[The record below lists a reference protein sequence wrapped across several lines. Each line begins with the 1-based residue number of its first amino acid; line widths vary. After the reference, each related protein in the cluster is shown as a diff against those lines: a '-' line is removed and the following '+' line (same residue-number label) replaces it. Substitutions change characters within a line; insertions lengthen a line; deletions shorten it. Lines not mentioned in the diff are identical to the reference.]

1 MAYNIKKDKNPTAI
15 NILKLQRYNFSFFK
29 LEEVIFFEYLIV
41 KGQAF
46 GFKQFYHSTET
57 IGKETGIKRSKL
69 KAIITKFTELG
80 IIDVEVLGFPKVKH
94 FTVNYLKI
102 YDYLPKIYKS
112 AENGKLSADM
122 NKLLTDF
129 YQPLVHKYLQ
139 KNINKNI
146 QEENKKEKKEIDFE
160 EKHLFSSFRS
170 FLLTLRL
177 EFDLSQAQIKYEPS
191 LVHHVL
197 SNYEENVVFDS
208 LHSYFSVSK
217 HSKSVNKFLTLD
229 ELVPE
234 KNFEIEYYISEQNK
248 YIDKITSD
256 LEETYNSRRRM
267 DKTKKYSETKLVINK
282 QIKEKLSA
290 ALKRKG
296 EQALKNSFIAY
307 ADAVIKEKISPDKL
321 LPYFLSQ
328 KNGEY
333 EVLDIYLD
341 YFNSNYSIS

>member
-1 MAYNIKKDKNPTAI
+1 MAYNIKKDKNPTAV
-15 NILKLQRYNFSFFK
+15 NILKLQRYNFDFFK
-29 LEEVIFFEYLIV
+29 LEEVIFFEYLVV

-69 KAIITKFTELG
+69 KAIITKFTDLG
-80 IIDVEVLGFPKVKH
+80 IIDVEISGFPKVKH
-94 FTVNYLKI
+94 FTVNYLRI
-102 YDYLPKIYKS
+102 NDYLPKIYQS
-112 AENGKLSADM
+112 AENGNLSAEM

-129 YQPLVHKYLQ
+129 YNPLVHKYLQ
-139 KNINKNI
+139 KNINKNNK
-146 QEENKKEKKEIDFE
+146 QENIEEKIESDFE
-160 EKHLFSSFRS
+160 LEDIFASFKIFLFS
-170 FLLTLRL
+170 LKL
-177 EFDLSQAQIKYEPS
+177 EFDLSQAQITYEPS
-191 LVHHVL
+191 VVYQVL

-208 LHSYFSVSK
+208 LHSYFSVNK
-217 HSKSVNKFLTLD
+217 HSKSVKKFFTLD

-248 YIDKITSD
+248 YIDRIIYD

-267 DKTKKYSETKLVINK
+267 VKTKKYSETKLVINK